1 MSYALASR
9 LERAVRNAGVKYKML
24 NGWKSRGHGSMGS
37 IQSVLCHHTAGPA
50 SGNTPSLNVV
60 AYGRPGL
67 SGPLAQIFLAR
78 DGTVY
83 LVAAG
88 RAYHAGVVKSSI
100 YQNSHSIGIEA
111 EATGVS
117 SWPAEQI
124 EAYAKL
130 CKALCKEFKLSTSR
144 VVGHKE
150 ACSPAGRKIDPNFS
164 MSDFRRK
171 IDGAKG
177 GVSTGGGSTGGSSK
191 KYESAKARHKVGSRV
206 MGLYDGGTDVLWLQ
220 KRLYKIGHN
229 VDRDGLFGPGTEKA
243 VKALQKKA
251 GIDRDGL
258 AGKGTI
264 RAAKAAKVVR
274 QLPKKKPS
282 KPPRKSQKA
291 PKFPLPKGHWYGV
304 ESSNKKNHS
313 GYWAGDRAGI
323 RKFQAQLKKRG
334 WSVSVDG
341 RFGPATKKVIRQFQ
355 AEKGLRVDGA
365 VGAKTWKKIWES
377 PVT

>member
-24 NGWKSRGHGSMGS
+24 DGWKSRGHGSMGS

-88 RAYHAGVVKSSI
+88 RAYHAGVVKSPI

-177 GVSTGGGSTGGSSK
+177 GVSAGGGSTGGSSK
-191 KYESAKARHKVGSRV
+191 KYESAKAKHRVGSRV

-220 KRLYKIGHN
+220 ERLYKIGYN

-258 AGKGTI
+258 AGKDTI
-264 RAAKAAKVVR
+264 KAAKAAKVVR
-274 QLPKKKPS
+274 QLPKKAKK

-291 PKFPLPKGHWYGV
+291 PKFPLPRGHWYGV

-313 GYWAGDRAGI
+313 GYYAGDRKGI
-323 RKFQAQLKKRG
+323 RTFQTQLKKRG
-334 WSVSVDG
+334 WSIGVDG
-341 RFGPATKKVIRQFQ
+341 RFGPATKKIVRQFQ
-355 AEKGLRVDGA
+355 AEKGMAVDGL
-365 VGAKTWKKIWES
+365 VGAKTWKAIWES